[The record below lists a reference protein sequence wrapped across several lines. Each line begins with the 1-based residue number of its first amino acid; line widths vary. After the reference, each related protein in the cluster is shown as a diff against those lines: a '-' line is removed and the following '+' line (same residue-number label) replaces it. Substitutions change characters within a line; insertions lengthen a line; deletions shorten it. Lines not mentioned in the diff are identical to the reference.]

1 MDERMESAAARAERR
16 RNEQKQ
22 EEERRQA
29 VAAAARLVEVVGEW
43 RKVIGHSILI
53 LGSNGAPVEV
63 VVKRVSDNGY
73 LCLHVTGNTA
83 ADNPGIWVAIANVQ
97 MLDNLVEATPLGLSQ
112 FAVLSVTGFSDAAMA
127 ELAEMNRQAD
137 PAPRP
142 LGASEDATV
151 TQKPA
156 QKRTSRKAKTEE
168 PAALGN

>member
-112 FAVLSVTGFSDAAMA
+112 FDKAEGVPYQWADQKPSD
-127 ELAEMNRQAD
+127 
-137 PAPRP
+137 PRP
-142 LGASEDATV
+142 VGAE
-151 TQKPA
+151 TQKRP
-156 QKRTSRKAKTEE
+156 RKKKGLTE
-168 PAALGN
+168 PAAIE